1 MAKRKRLAPPI
12 APYQDPGPAAGTPAK
27 RTAPIA
33 DVAADAATSAALSEL
48 SQTLQSARDQ
58 GRMILSLPLDA
69 VQSDY
74 LLRDRRV
81 VDDDEMDALIASIS
95 ARGQQTPIEVVALE
109 DGRYGLISGWRRLQ
123 ALRRLQGPDGSG
135 PQTVLALLRVP
146 EQASDAYVAMV
157 EENEIRVGISFYER
171 ARIVRMSAMNG
182 VFDSEK
188 QALREMFGAASRSKR
203 SKIGSFVRL
212 HAELDRV
219 LKFPEAIGERLGL
232 ALVQRFDKDPQAAA
246 QLRTDLREAQA
257 VREIDTV
264 EAEQAFLQAALTG
277 KRSAAKSS
285 PKASTEPVQL
295 RPGLH
300 LKEHRDG
307 SVTIS
312 GTAVGADLRARL
324 VAWLRDG
331 R

>member
-1 MAKRKRLAPPI
+1 M
-12 APYQDPGPAAGTPAK
+12 
-27 RTAPIA
+27 
-33 DVAADAATSAALSEL
+33 AADAATSAALSEL

>member
-1 MAKRKRLAPPI
+1 M
-12 APYQDPGPAAGTPAK
+12 
-27 RTAPIA
+27 
-33 DVAADAATSAALSEL
+33 
-48 SQTLQSARDQ
+48 
-58 GRMILSLPLDA
+58 
-69 VQSDY
+69 
-74 LLRDRRV
+74 
-81 VDDDEMDALIASIS
+81 
-95 ARGQQTPIEVVALE
+95 
-109 DGRYGLISGWRRLQ
+109 
-123 ALRRLQGPDGSG
+123 
-135 PQTVLALLRVP
+135 LALLRVP

>member
-171 ARIVRMSAMNG
+171 AGA
-182 VFDSEK
+182 
-188 QALREMFGAASRSKR
+188 GAAVRQGPAGRRPIAHRSAR
-203 SKIGSFVRL
+203 GTGGTGDRHRRGGTGLFAGR
-212 HAELDRV
+212 LDR
-219 LKFPEAIGERLGL
+219 
-232 ALVQRFDKDPQAAA
+232 QAF
-246 QLRTDLREAQA
+246 R
-257 VREIDTV
+257 REIQPQGV
-264 EAEQAFLQAALTG
+264 
-277 KRSAAKSS
+277 
-285 PKASTEPVQL
+285 
-295 RPGLH
+295 H
-300 LKEHRDG
+300 
-307 SVTIS
+307 
-312 GTAVGADLRARL
+312 
-324 VAWLRDG
+324 
-331 R
+331 